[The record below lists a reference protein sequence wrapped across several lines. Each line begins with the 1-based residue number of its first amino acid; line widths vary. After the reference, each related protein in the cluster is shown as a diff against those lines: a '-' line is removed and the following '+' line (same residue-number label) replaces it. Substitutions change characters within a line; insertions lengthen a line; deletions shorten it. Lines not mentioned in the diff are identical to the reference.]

1 MLTELALSALTDVIL
16 ACLQAFA
23 AGLLF
28 RPDQE
33 KGSASRLWAWT
44 MALIAL
50 LFLIGAIDHGF
61 FEPVDHPYHAP
72 LLTVNRVLVALAS
85 LMIALTAARQFLGQ
99 RGRQVVL
106 GLGGAGALAMAVMI
120 VLSDNFFIVIGGYS
134 VAMLFL
140 LALNLA
146 ALRRQP
152 GAAAMVAGVVITFAA
167 SALPLVGY
175 QGFAGL
181 GVYGSYHVA
190 MMPAVLAFYWGGL
203 GLNRRAPL

>member
-1 MLTELALSALTDVIL
+1 
-16 ACLQAFA
+16 
-23 AGLLF
+23 
-28 RPDQE
+28 
-33 KGSASRLWAWT
+33 
-44 MALIAL
+44 
-50 LFLIGAIDHGF
+50 
-61 FEPVDHPYHAP
+61 
-72 LLTVNRVLVALAS
+72 
-85 LMIALTAARQFLGQ
+85 MIALTAARQFLGQ

-181 GVYGSYHVA
+181 GVYGDDAGCRGLLLGRLGTEPSR
-190 MMPAVLAFYWGGL
+190 PPLDQPFCVLIPPRTL
-203 GLNRRAPL
+203 R

>member
-1 MLTELALSALTDVIL
+1 
-16 ACLQAFA
+16 
-23 AGLLF
+23 
-28 RPDQE
+28 
-33 KGSASRLWAWT
+33 
-44 MALIAL
+44 
-50 LFLIGAIDHGF
+50 
-61 FEPVDHPYHAP
+61 
-72 LLTVNRVLVALAS
+72 
-85 LMIALTAARQFLGQ
+85 
-99 RGRQVVL
+99 
-106 GLGGAGALAMAVMI
+106 MAVMI

-181 GVYGSYHVA
+181 GVYGSYHMA
-190 MMPAVLAFYWGGL
+190 MMPAVVAFYWGGL